1 MHQPDRQQS
10 LTFAVAGMSCA
21 SCVARVE
28 KALQGVPGVSAASV
42 NFATELASVAGT
54 GLSPVLLEQAVAAA
68 GYQARLQQQENA
80 SQTKSAADH
89 KGLLEVLL
97 AGLLTLPLLLPML
110 LAWFGTHVMLDGWLQ
125 FGLATPVQFWFGRR
139 FYHGA
144 WQALRAGTSN
154 MDTLVVLGTS
164 AAWGLSTFML
174 LSGQAGMDTL
184 YFEASAVLVTLILL
198 GKWLEARAK
207 HQTTEALRALQ
218 ALHPDTARILHE
230 GTAREVPLAQLRK
243 GDQVLIRPGERVPAD
258 GLILQGSST
267 LDEALLTGESL
278 PVSRETG
285 ARVIGGSINLEAL
298 LTVEVTAI
306 GAETTLARIIRLVTT
321 AQQNKAP
328 IQRLVD
334 RVSAVFVPV
343 VLVLATLTLL
353 LWGLLGNDWPQA
365 LLNAVAVLV
374 IACPC
379 ALGLA
384 TPTAIMAGTGV
395 AARHGILIR
404 DALALEAAQALSIV
418 AFDKTGTLT
427 EGRPRVV
434 RTVTLKPGLQNPPDQ
449 PNAEPDGTEPEGT
462 VTGPVPPSRQG
473 MIREVQVGTT
483 TMQGEENALLALLAG
498 IQQGSTHPLAR
509 AVLDAASSAALKVL
523 PAQDIKALPGR
534 GMVADCDGRQV
545 WFGNQR
551 LMEELGI
558 PSAQLAGLAS
568 LHGSGGYTLSWAAQ
582 RKTAQQ
588 DADAHVQLLGLLL
601 FQDTVK
607 PSARAAIARLHE
619 MGLRTLMLTGDNL
632 ASAQLIATDIGLDS
646 IRAEVLPEHKAAVI
660 AELQQEGAR
669 VAMVGDGIND
679 APALA
684 TADVGIAMGSGTDVA
699 MQTAGITLMQGD
711 PLRVADAITISRLTY
726 RKIRQNLFW
735 AFVYNVLGL
744 PLAAFGL
751 LNPMLAG
758 AAMAFSSVC
767 VVGNALLLRYWHP
780 TKL

>member
-68 GYQARLQQQENA
+68 GYQARLQPQESA
-80 SQTKSAADH
+80 GQAKPAADH

-110 LAWFGTHVMLDGWLQ
+110 LAWSGTHVMLDGWLQ

-218 ALHPDTARILHE
+218 ALHPDTARILRD
-230 GTAREVPLAQLRK
+230 GTAWEVPLAQLRK

-278 PVSRETG
+278 PASRETG

-434 RTVTLKPGLQNPPDQ
+434 RTVAL
-449 PNAEPDGTEPEGT
+449 
-462 VTGPVPPSRQG
+462 
-473 MIREVQVGTT
+473 
-483 TMQGEENALLALLAG
+483 QGEENALLALLAG
-498 IQQGSTHPLAR
+498 IQQGSTHPLAK

-534 GMVADCDGRQV
+534 GMVAACDGRQV

-558 PSAQLAGLAS
+558 PPAQLADLAS

-582 RKTAQQ
+582 RKTTARQ
-588 DADAHVQLLGLLL
+588 DADEHIQLLGLLL

-607 PSARAAIARLHE
+607 PSARAAIARLHA

-632 ASAQLIATDIGLDS
+632 ASAQLIAADIGLDS

-660 AELQQEGAR
+660 AELQQGGAR

-780 TKL
+780 TKV